1 MPNTQIMGDCQS
13 NKLIF
18 HLHNLHDYNL
28 HDGANNS
35 VSLEIILRTVLLLT
49 ESPYPY
55 GNSEENANNTPKH

>member
-18 HLHNLHDYNL
+18 HLHNLHD
-28 HDGANNS
+28 GANNS
-35 VSLEIILRTVLLLT
+35 VSLEIILRTVLLLI